1 MKKKSKKKKDHKKV
15 YQLIREKV
23 RKEFISQ
30 GGQDGRYATKTVPDK
45 KKKYNRQKTKKVEV
59 RNDEL

>member
-23 RKEFISQ
+23 RKDFISQ
-30 GGQDGRYATKTVPDK
+30 GGKDGRYATKAVPDK
-45 KKKYNRQKTKKVEV
+45 KKKYNRQKVKKVEV
-59 RNDEL
+59 GNED